1 MEKRPWL
8 LHYDLEVPHRLKYPR
23 FSLNNILDDAARI
36 SPEKTCIYFK
46 ENKYSFGEIKNLVE
60 KIARFLVEIGIR
72 KGDRV
77 GIILPNSPDFVLA
90 FFGIL
95 RAGGVVV
102 AINPRYKESEI
113 SFVIEDSNIKG
124 LFIQPQQS
132 NINAFFQ
139 NYNHAIFRVSC
150 PVSPF
155 KYQKILCHSNAILP
169 QKHYTLQEVLAYGS
183 LEIELPDID
192 QEDAAIFQYSG
203 GTTGIPKA
211 AIGLHRNVISNIYQ
225 FSNWLNALAGDKEV
239 FLSVIPLYH
248 VYGMLLTMC
257 LAIKMQAAQVLL
269 QDPQDVK
276 GIIEAISQHHA
287 TIFPSVPNMFSAIL
301 NINGIAN
308 KHERLKSLKICISGS
323 APLDMGL
330 KVNFESLTNSKIL
343 EGYGL
348 SETPTATHCNPV
360 KGTYK
365 AGSIGM
371 PLPDVDCR
379 IIDIETG
386 TRELQQGENGELVIR
401 GPQVMKGYHNREE
414 ETLKTLK
421 GGWLYT
427 GDFATMDEDGY
438 FFITGRIKELIKVS
452 GFQVWPR
459 EIEEIILKYPGIN
472 DAAVAGIKS
481 PETGERP
488 KAWIILN
495 ENSTVDLKEL
505 KDFCKKYLADYKVPQ
520 EFEIVLDFPRTTV
533 GKILRRELVRLDE
546 KKTIP
551 DKNRDCH

>member
-8 LHYDLEVPHRLKYPR
+8 LHYDIEVPHRLKYPG
-23 FSLNNILDDAARI
+23 FSLINILEDAARI
-36 SPEKTCIYFK
+36 SPKKTCIYF
-46 ENKYSFGEIKNLVE
+46 EESNYSFGEIKNLVD

-102 AINPRYKESEI
+102 AINPRFKESEI
-113 SFVIEDSNIKG
+113 SYVIDDANIKG
-124 LFIQPQQS
+124 LF
-132 NINAFFQ
+132 FQ
-139 NYNHAIFRVSC
+139 TQNQLFNSKHHENNPLKFQISCNDDPIFCQDFPCQTNHIS
-150 PVSPF
+150 S
-155 KYQKILCHSNAILP
+155 QN
-169 QKHYTLQEVLAYGS
+169 HYTLQEVLSCGS
-183 LEIELPDID
+183 LEYELPDID
-192 QEDAAIFQYSG
+192 SEDAAIFQYSG

-211 AIGLHRNVISNIYQ
+211 AIGLHRNVLSNIYQ

-248 VYGMLLTMC
+248 VYGMVLTMC
-257 LAIKMQAAQVLL
+257 LAIKMQASQVLL
-269 QDPQDVK
+269 QNPQDVK
-276 GIIEAISQHHA
+276 GIIEAISQYHVS
-287 TIFPSVPNMFSAIL
+287 IFPCVPNMFSAIL
-301 NINGIAN
+301 NNNEIED
-308 KHERLKSLKICISGS
+308 KQEQLKNLKICISGS
-323 APLDMGL
+323 APLDMGV
-330 KVNFESLTNSKIL
+330 KAKFESLTNARIL

-360 KGTYK
+360 KGTNK

-371 PLPDVDCR
+371 PLPNVDCK
-379 IIDIETG
+379 ILDIETG
-386 TRELQQGENGELVIR
+386 TKISKPGEKGELVIR
-401 GPQVMKGYHNREE
+401 GPQVMKGYHNREA

-427 GDFATMDEDGY
+427 GDIAFMDEDGY

-459 EIEEIILKYPGIN
+459 EIEEIILKYPGIK
-472 DAAVAGIKS
+472 DAAVAGIKN

-488 KAWIILN
+488 KAWVILK
-495 ENSTVDLKEL
+495 ENSMVDIEGLIE
-505 KDFCKKYLADYKVPQ
+505 FCRSYLADYKIPQ
-520 EFEIVLDFPRTTV
+520 QFEIVSDFPRTTV
-533 GKILRRELVRLDE
+533 GKILRRELVRFDE
-546 KKTIP
+546 KKNNP
-551 DKNRDCH
+551 GF